1 MMHGWAD
8 DDGGGLLSGPCDGDG
23 GGDAVLAADRAE
35 LPAAAPLG
43 PQQQPPT
50 FMEASTLAQHDIR
63 AQHVGRPVAK
73 AA

>member
-43 PQQQPPT
+43 PQQHRV
-50 FMEASTLAQHDIR
+50 L
-63 AQHVGRPVAK
+63 
-73 AA
+73 